1 MMQLVGGL
9 LINYLAFLLAGGGGL
24 YLASFSALSMAS
36 GLSGQGPNESTPVAG
51 MYLPSGVLYIKR
63 FLMR

>member
-1 MMQLVGGL
+1 MMLGEGS
-9 LINYLAFLLAGGGGL
+9 LINYLDFLPTGGGGL
-24 YLASFSALSMAS
+24 YLASFSALSMAN
-36 GLSGQGPNESTPVAG
+36 GLSGHGPNESTPVAG